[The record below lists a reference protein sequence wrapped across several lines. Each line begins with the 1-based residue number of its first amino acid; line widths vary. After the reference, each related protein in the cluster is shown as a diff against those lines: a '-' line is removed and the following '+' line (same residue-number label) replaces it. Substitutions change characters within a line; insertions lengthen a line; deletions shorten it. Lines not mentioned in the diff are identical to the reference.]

1 MFLVFGK
8 VLAKENGS
16 PIPNLVVAAFD
27 YDPAETGPPTSPL
40 ELSNASLDRLGSTLT
55 DETGAFTIQ
64 FDANLF
70 SDGQQEE
77 ARPDILIAVYPPDE
91 PRPDSESTSG
101 VSLPTPLFFSLRS
114 IRVRSGLQEAFM
126 IRIPQQ
132 VLNEHQ
138 LLPASSTSNE
148 AYLERLKTRL
158 LNANERTTAV
168 KQLLLDI
175 SQTQRATVFN
185 RKEAANEAFRNFT
198 LSQLP
203 RQNIFYWRN
212 GNNLKRILERRNQNL
227 FENLHEAENE
237 TDTSSRSLRMM
248 HISLPSERVSAIFD
262 NVDVDTDA
270 GRFTGEIDISD
281 AVRNVLDQSLRS
293 KASILQQ
300 CQEEAEA
307 RRLEDS
313 ADVDETPDAPSTDEE
328 PPTDDEETPPEAED
342 VTVQNLEALLLNQLK
357 QLMQT
362 SSSPETELTYGIPRD
377 KDALVSVHDSIDNFK
392 LKGDSPADGTAYHD
406 FQRLEIAFED
416 VWTEAFDESIEQL
429 GKEVWQEHAKLDTDQ
444 SEVRDISDMR
454 NLLEQY
460 QRDMALA
467 SEYTVI
473 PPNLLDALPTLA
485 SSAEDEWVRFSDA
498 DREALTAL
506 ASEEPARFR
515 VAGIRV
521 TTPTWQAWRNNVL
534 ERWFAAHQRAQ
545 ERNNRINRIVASLDQ
560 ALSEPHAFTIYAPES
575 VNLGV
580 LYTYRQK
587 WVPGNYQVG
596 KLLKTVPLAPKEIR
610 RYSTKQTVKE
620 KRIEKEIRDSQSTRR
635 FESETTKRAETEA
648 VKRAQ
653 ERTSFQQT
661 IEGSFN
667 IGGIGQVGGQT
678 NIQHETSKESN
689 KTKKNFREAVLKN
702 LEEFKQ
708 QHRLEIE
715 TTADFTTE
723 SVDSGEIQNPN
734 EELTVTY
741 LFYEL
746 QRQYQISERLHQATP
761 VVMVAFDV
769 PPPHEINE
777 TWLMRHAWILRRV
790 ILDDSFMPALD
801 FLLHSSIGDEISMDA
816 LRRNMER
823 QAEIVNEL
831 IADQEEAR
839 AMAKAAFNRMETL
852 AEMEGLNADSEGFK
866 AMTEALTFG
875 PMGAFMNRRRKKAAE
890 RAEEVAEAALERADQ
905 EEEEVTVRLSQESA
919 ELEKA
924 VDAYVKAAK
933 EFHNRQ
939 LAVTNLRIH
948 VKDNILYY
956 MQRIIEH
963 ENADQRYFRLANVTT
978 EWISTPDFE
987 GARLVVTEADGGN
1000 ITIPGFVQG
1009 AIHIPAPAP
1018 EEVERR
1024 KREVKLHQ
1032 VADLDNLLGF
1042 KGNYMIFPA
1051 KQTHYLHLYMMQE
1064 YVDFRTGGLR
1074 DADTL
1079 SNYSIEEI
1087 IEYLRCIRRSR
1098 SEEVYR
1104 EEKERLGPVIR
1115 QLQASGLEPET
1126 VVVPTDSLFIEAL
1139 PGSHPLLEDFKL
1151 VHRALDVKKV
1161 QAELRRQ
1168 ELENIRL
1175 ASRLA
1180 AGDRE
1185 DPDIDTKI
1193 QIEGDDTTD
1202 IDIET

>member
-8 VLAKENGS
+8 VLTKENGL

-27 YDPAETGPPTSPL
+27 YDPPEAGPPISPI
-40 ELSNASLDRLGSTLT
+40 ELSSHSLDRLGSTLT
-55 DETGAFTIQ
+55 DEQGAFTIQ

-70 SDGQQEE
+70 LDGQQEE
-77 ARPDILIAVYPPDE
+77 ARPDILIAVYPPEEPSSDDE
-91 PRPDSESTSG
+91 GAPDDSIPR
-101 VSLPTPLFFSLRS
+101 PLFFSLRS
-114 IRVRSGLQEAFM
+114 VRIRSGLQEAFM
-126 IRIPQQ
+126 VRISQQ
-132 VLNEHQ
+132 ILNEHE
-138 LLPASSTSNE
+138 LLPASSTGNE
-148 AYLERLKTRL
+148 AYLERLKTKL
-158 LNANERTTAV
+158 INANERTTAV
-168 KQLLLDI
+168 KQLLSDI
-175 SQTQRATVFN
+175 SQEKRETVFN
-185 RKEAANEAFRNFT
+185 RKEAANAAFRNFT

-203 RQNIFYWRN
+203 RQNILYWRD
-212 GNNLKRILERRNQNL
+212 GNSLRRLLERRNQNL
-227 FENLHEAENE
+227 FENLHEAENA
-237 TDTSSRSLRMM
+237 TDTPSQDLRMM
-248 HISLPSERVSAIFD
+248 NISLPSERVNAIFD
-262 NVDVDTDA
+262 NVEIDTDA
-270 GRFTGEIDISD
+270 GRFAGEIDISD
-281 AVRNVLDQSLRS
+281 AVSGVINDSLRS
-293 KASILQQ
+293 RASILRQ

-307 RRLEDS
+307 RRIEDS
-313 ADVDETPDAPSTDEE
+313 ADSDEAPDMPPSTEDESTTNGEASPSADET
-328 PPTDDEETPPEAED
+328 
-342 VTVQNLEALLLNQLK
+342 VTVENLEALLAQRLAH
-357 QLMQT
+357 LMQS
-362 SSSPETELTYGIPRD
+362 SSSPETELSYGIPREQ
-377 KDALVSVHDSIDNFK
+377 DALVSVHDSIDNFK

-406 FQRLEIAFED
+406 FQRLDIAFED
-416 VWTEAFDESIEQL
+416 VWTEVFDESIEQL
-429 GKEVWQEHAKLDTDQ
+429 GKEVWQEHAKLDMEQ

-460 QRDMALA
+460 RKDMALS
-467 SEYTVI
+467 SEFTVV
-473 PPNLLDALPTLA
+473 PPNLLDALPDF
-485 SSAEDEWVRFSDA
+485 SAEDDWVSFSDA
-498 DREALTAL
+498 DREALTEL
-506 ASEEPARFR
+506 ASGEPVRFR
-515 VAGIRV
+515 VAGNTV
-521 TTPTWQAWRNNVL
+521 TTPTWEAWRNDVL
-534 ERWFAAHQRAQ
+534 ERWLAARQRAE
-545 ERNNRINRIVASLDQ
+545 ERDKRINRIVANLDQ

-575 VNLGV
+575 VNLGI

-610 RYSTKQTVKE
+610 RYSSKQTVKE

-648 VKRAQ
+648 IKRAQ

-667 IGGIGQVGGQT
+667 IGGIGQIGGQT
-678 NIQHETSKESN
+678 NIQHETGKESE

-708 QHRLEIE
+708 QHRLEVE

-746 QRQYQISERLHQATP
+746 QRQYQISERIHQATP

-790 ILDDSFMPALD
+790 ILDDSFLPALD
-801 FLLHSSIGDEISMDA
+801 FLLNSSIGDEISMDA

-831 IADQEEAR
+831 IADQQEAR
-839 AMAKAAFNRMETL
+839 AMAKAAFERMENL
-852 AEMEGLNADSEGFK
+852 AEMEGLTADSEGFK

-875 PMGAFMNRRRKKAAE
+875 PLGAFMNRRRKKAAE

-924 VDAYVKAAK
+924 VNAYVKAAK

-963 ENADQRYFRLANVTT
+963 ENPDQRYFRLANVTT
-978 EWISTPDFE
+978 EWVSMPDFE
-987 GARLVVTEADGGN
+987 GARLVVTEADGGD

-1009 AIHIPAPAP
+1009 AIHLPAPAP

-1024 KREVKLHQ
+1024 KHEVKLYQ
-1032 VADLDNLLGF
+1032 AADLDNLLGF

-1079 SNYSIEEI
+1079 GNYSIEEI

-1098 SEEVYR
+1098 SAEVYR
-1104 EEKERLGPVIR
+1104 QEKERLGPVIR

-1161 QAELRRQ
+1161 QAEVRRQ

-1185 DPDIDTKI
+1185 DPDIDTNI
-1193 QIEGDDTTD
+1193 QIEGDDAPD